1 MQINNPFSAFLAVS
15 CLAHAAVL
23 VLSGSPAPV
32 QVDIGGQAEA
42 LQVTVAK
49 PSGPA
54 RTTHTSAVHTAA
66 KASTHSHPQRA
77 STPRN
82 RPLNK
87 LHRSVT
93 TEVVENNGGQTQTP
107 AREIAAAKPAPV
119 QSSSLK
125 VSERV
130 SAALQSKLAESFE
143 YPWLARKRGW
153 QGLVT
158 LSLHIE
164 PDGMLSQWKV
174 ARTSGYSLLDHS
186 ALQAAKRIVR
196 LPQADRLLN
205 GRSLTLSVPVRYR
218 LVDS

>member
-1 MQINNPFSAFLAVS
+1 MNYQLSAFLAVS
-15 CLAHAAVL
+15 CLAHAAML
-23 VLSGSPAPV
+23 FSPGHPAPV

-49 PSGPA
+49 PSKPA
-54 RTTHTSAVHTAA
+54 RMAHSNIARTPPKPSVQ
-66 KASTHSHPQRA
+66 SHP
-77 STPRN
+77 
-82 RPLNK
+82 
-87 LHRSVT
+87 RSAGTSRSIPPDRSGRGVAAET
-93 TEVVENNGGQTQTP
+93 TESHAGHTETP
-107 AREIAAAKPAPV
+107 TTEIAAATPVPV

-174 ARTSGYSLLDHS
+174 ARTSGYSLLDRS
-186 ALQAAKRIVR
+186 ALRAAKRIVK

-205 GRSLTLSVPVRYR
+205 GRSLTLSIPVRYR

>member
-1 MQINNPFSAFLAVS
+1 MNNQLSAFLAVS
-15 CLAHAAVL
+15 CLTHAAIL
-23 VLSGSPAPV
+23 LSPGHPAPV
-32 QVDIGGQAEA
+32 QVDIGGQAAA
-42 LQVTVAK
+42 LQVTVVK
-49 PSGPA
+49 PPKPA
-54 RTTHTSAVHTAA
+54 RVAHESVARTPPKTSVQR
-66 KASTHSHPQRA
+66 HPRSA
-77 STPRN
+77 STPRSTPPE
-82 RPLNK
+82 RL
-87 LHRSVT
+87 RQSVAAET
-93 TEVVENNGGQTQTP
+93 AKSHAGHTETP
-107 AREIAAAKPAPV
+107 ATEIAAATPVPV

-174 ARTSGYSLLDHS
+174 ARTSGYSLLDRS
-186 ALQAAKRIVR
+186 ALRAAKRIVR

-205 GRSLTLSVPVRYR
+205 GRSLTLSIPVRYR